1 MTPLHAWLARRLP
14 PPLATMVLGLIYG
27 VLVIAV
33 LLCMTRPSQE
43 FIYL

>member
-1 MTPLHAWLARRLP
+1 MTPLHAWLERRLP
-14 PPLATMVLGLIYG
+14 RPLATVVLGIIYA